1 MSGARIELEF
11 DSQQVTQA
19 LSAAAATLRSPTKI
33 LEDLIEPL
41 LDIHQARFVAQRA
54 PDGTP
59 WAALSPRYQA
69 RKRRNR
75 DKILTASGDLRKL
88 AGQVEGDTL
97 LFGTNLPYGAIHQFG
112 GTIQRREQQSKVY
125 FRMNE
130 RTGEVGR
137 QFVPKRRSNFAQ
149 DVRIG
154 PYTIT
159 MPARPWLGTSDTDDA
174 KLLQRVMSLINSTL
188 QN

>member
-1 MSGARIELEF
+1 
-11 DSQQVTQA
+11 
-19 LSAAAATLRSPTKI
+19 
-33 LEDLIEPL
+33 
-41 LDIHQARFVAQRA
+41 VAQRA

-88 AGQVEGDTL
+88 AGQVEGDTCCSVQTFL
-97 LFGTNLPYGAIHQFG
+97 MALSISSAARSDV
-112 GTIQRREQQSKVY
+112 RRRQSAVY

-174 KLLQRVMSLINSTL
+174 KLLQRVMSLHKLNLAELAFLGPWRPKRGRRSIFVGLRLFTGL
-188 QN
+188 ADAL

>member
-88 AGQVEGDTL
+88 AG
-97 LFGTNLPYGAIHQFG
+97 
-112 GTIQRREQQSKVY
+112 
-125 FRMNE
+125 
-130 RTGEVGR
+130 
-137 QFVPKRRSNFAQ
+137 
-149 DVRIG
+149 
-154 PYTIT
+154 
-159 MPARPWLGTSDTDDA
+159 
-174 KLLQRVMSLINSTL
+174 
-188 QN
+188 